1 MFFFK
6 RRKKEKTLEN
16 KFDELNEGILN
27 EKDRENPHKVE
38 HYVIERL
45 EQMIETTKEIEDEK
59 AEYKVVTS
67 YLNDIQ
73 TLEGLT
79 EEEKKP
85 ITDIA
90 SNIVALNKT
99 RYELMHSEKKIAD
112 VQFAQMQQE
121 ESDIP
126 NAIKRLQSNE
136 AYLETIR
143 RDMKYLEREKGEWQ
157 LYQEILSH
165 DRVIL
170 IFIAVL
176 GICLPYLKMMNDRTE
191 SRRAKANA
199 DKAITLLN
207 KVKIKY
213 VNMTNAVDYA
223 CEKYH
228 VRNGK
233 ELEYI
238 WECYMDAVKQKE
250 KFEQNSDLN
259 NRMIRELSAYRLY
272 DSRVWIP
279 QAAALIDHKEMV
291 EITHNLVM
299 RRQKLRSRMEYNAG
313 ILKEQRTEVAKFM
326 EEMPEMRPQIQDIL
340 DSVDR
345 LSRP

>member
-165 DRVIL
+165 DRVK
-170 IFIAVL
+170 AEVYVCGSRTVCDC
-176 GICLPYLKMMNDRTE
+176 GIDSSDHADHTGDRYGTHLDDPYFYSSTGHLPSVSENDE
-191 SRRAKANA
+191 
-199 DKAITLLN
+199 
-207 KVKIKY
+207 
-213 VNMTNAVDYA
+213 
-223 CEKYH
+223 
-228 VRNGK
+228 
-233 ELEYI
+233 
-238 WECYMDAVKQKE
+238 
-250 KFEQNSDLN
+250 
-259 NRMIRELSAYRLY
+259 
-272 DSRVWIP
+272 
-279 QAAALIDHKEMV
+279 
-291 EITHNLVM
+291 
-299 RRQKLRSRMEYNAG
+299 
-313 ILKEQRTEVAKFM
+313 
-326 EEMPEMRPQIQDIL
+326 
-340 DSVDR
+340 
-345 LSRP
+345 

>member
-99 RYELMHSEKKIAD
+99 RYELMHSEKIAD

-165 DRVIL
+165 DRV
-170 IFIAVL
+170 
-176 GICLPYLKMMNDRTE
+176 KM
-191 SRRAKANA
+191 
-199 DKAITLLN
+199 
-207 KVKIKY
+207 
-213 VNMTNAVDYA
+213 
-223 CEKYH
+223 
-228 VRNGK
+228 
-233 ELEYI
+233 
-238 WECYMDAVKQKE
+238 Q
-250 KFEQNSDLN
+250 
-259 NRMIRELSAYRLY
+259 
-272 DSRVWIP
+272 
-279 QAAALIDHKEMV
+279 
-291 EITHNLVM
+291 
-299 RRQKLRSRMEYNAG
+299 
-313 ILKEQRTEVAKFM
+313 KFM
-326 EEMPEMRPQIQDIL
+326 YVAAGLSVTGIDSSDHADHTGDRYETHL
-340 DSVDR
+340 DDPYFYSSTGHLPSVSENDE
-345 LSRP
+345 

>member
-99 RYELMHSEKKIAD
+99 RYELMHSEKKL
-112 VQFAQMQQE
+112 QMC
-121 ESDIP
+121 SLH
-126 NAIKRLQSNE
+126 RCS
-136 AYLETIR
+136 R
-143 RDMKYLEREKGEWQ
+143 R
-157 LYQEILSH
+157 
-165 DRVIL
+165 RVIFQMRSNAFSPTRL
-170 IFIAVL
+170 I
-176 GICLPYLKMMNDRTE
+176 
-191 SRRAKANA
+191 
-199 DKAITLLN
+199 
-207 KVKIKY
+207 
-213 VNMTNAVDYA
+213 
-223 CEKYH
+223 
-228 VRNGK
+228 
-233 ELEYI
+233 
-238 WECYMDAVKQKE
+238 W
-250 KFEQNSDLN
+250 
-259 NRMIRELSAYRLY
+259 
-272 DSRVWIP
+272 
-279 QAAALIDHKEMV
+279 
-291 EITHNLVM
+291 
-299 RRQKLRSRMEYNAG
+299 
-313 ILKEQRTEVAKFM
+313 
-326 EEMPEMRPQIQDIL
+326 
-340 DSVDR
+340 R
-345 LSRP
+345 LSGVT

>member
-99 RYELMHSEKKIAD
+99 RNTWSVRRENGSY
-112 VQFAQMQQE
+112 
-121 ESDIP
+121 
-126 NAIKRLQSNE
+126 
-136 AYLETIR
+136 IR
-143 RDMKYLEREKGEWQ
+143 R
-157 LYQEILSH
+157 S
-165 DRVIL
+165 
-170 IFIAVL
+170 F
-176 GICLPYLKMMNDRTE
+176 P
-191 SRRAKANA
+191 
-199 DKAITLLN
+199 
-207 KVKIKY
+207 
-213 VNMTNAVDYA
+213 MT
-223 CEKYH
+223 
-228 VRNGK
+228 G
-233 ELEYI
+233 
-238 WECYMDAVKQKE
+238 
-250 KFEQNSDLN
+250 
-259 NRMIRELSAYRLY
+259 
-272 DSRVWIP
+272 
-279 QAAALIDHKEMV
+279 
-291 EITHNLVM
+291 
-299 RRQKLRSRMEYNAG
+299 
-313 ILKEQRTEVAKFM
+313 
-326 EEMPEMRPQIQDIL
+326 
-340 DSVDR
+340 
-345 LSRP
+345 